1 MKNILI
7 IATFFPPM
15 GGVGTVRA
23 AKYVK
28 YLRSFGWNPTVVTI
42 ADKYI
47 TNYDD
52 TLLKDINKDIKIIK
66 LELKEGYKKIG
77 EAFYNAL
84 KKQIDTII
92 QNNKFDAF
100 FITGGPFEPMRIAP
114 YIFKKYKIQ
123 YIIDLRDPWK
133 LEKIITTTKL
143 KEIKAKIKRFLI
155 GIYEKKI
162 FKYAFKIC
170 TVNETMNQQYQEEY
184 KKIRDKFVNIPNGY
198 DPEDYE
204 MIEPKKLQGFNIVY
218 AGKFEVSSGFRNPT
232 SFFKAIKIVNDN
244 GVLVNFIHVGQQ
256 EERVIEIAKKEQI
269 EQYCTFVGRK
279 SYRESLEYCKGANI
293 LLVIGGN
300 EKCEQTGKIFDY
312 IGCAKPIIVL
322 ANADS
327 EITTVCKSVE
337 NAYCI
342 EKNNI
347 DKIVKTIVKIHNEKN
362 DLNPNKMSEKYMR
375 NNLTLELVKILDQ
388 IEKGSK

>member
-15 GGVGTVRA
+15 GGVGTVRV

-28 YLRSFGWNPTVVTI
+28 YLRSFGWNPTVVTM

-66 LELKEGYKKIG
+66 LELKEGNKKIG

-84 KKQIDTII
+84 KKQIDAII

-155 GIYEKKI
+155 GTYEKKI

-184 KKIRDKFVNIPNGY
+184 KKLRDKFVNIPNGY

-300 EKCEQTGKIFDY
+300 KKCEQTGKIFDY

>member
-7 IATFFPPM
+7 ISTFFPPM
-15 GGVGTVRA
+15 GGVGTVRV

-84 KKQIDTII
+84 RKQIDAII
-92 QNNKFDAF
+92 QDNKFDAF

-155 GIYEKKI
+155 GRYEKKI

-170 TVNETMNQQYQEEY
+170 TVNETMNKQYQDEY
-184 KKIRDKFVNIPNGY
+184 KKLHDKFVNIPNGY

-204 MIEPKKLQGFNIVY
+204 MIEPKELQGFNIVY
-218 AGKFEVSSGFRNPT
+218 AGKFAVSSGFRNPD
-232 SFFKAIKIVNDN
+232 SFFKAIKIVNDS

-256 EERVIEIAKKEQI
+256 EDEVIKIAKKEQI

-312 IGCAKPIIVL
+312 IGCTKPIIVI

-342 EKNNI
+342 EKNDI

-362 DLNPNKMSEKYMR
+362 DSNPNKMSEKYMR
-375 NNLTLELVKILDQ
+375 SNLPHEIVKI
-388 IEKGSK
+388 

>member
-7 IATFFPPM
+7 ISTFFPPM
-15 GGVGTVRA
+15 GGVGTVRV

-84 KKQIDTII
+84 RKQIDAII
-92 QNNKFDAF
+92 QDNKFDAF

-155 GIYEKKI
+155 GRYEKKI

-170 TVNETMNQQYQEEY
+170 TVNETMNKQYQDEY
-184 KKIRDKFVNIPNGY
+184 KKLHDKFVNIPNGY

-204 MIEPKKLQGFNIVY
+204 MIEPKELQGFNIVY

-312 IGCAKPIIVL
+312 IGCTKPIIVI

-342 EKNNI
+342 EKNDI

-362 DLNPNKMSEKYMR
+362 DSNPNKMSEKYMR
-375 NNLTLELVKILDQ
+375 SNLTHELVKILDQ

>member
-7 IATFFPPM
+7 ISTFFPPM
-15 GGVGTVRA
+15 GGVGTVRV

-84 KKQIDTII
+84 RKQIDAII
-92 QNNKFDAF
+92 QDNKFDAF

-155 GIYEKKI
+155 GRYEKKI

-170 TVNETMNQQYQEEY
+170 TVNETMNKQYQDEY
-184 KKIRDKFVNIPNGY
+184 KKLHDKFVNIPNGY

-204 MIEPKKLQGFNIVY
+204 MIEPKELQGFNIVY
-218 AGKFEVSSGFRNPT
+218 AGKFAVSSGFRNPD
-232 SFFKAIKIVNDN
+232 SFFKAIKIVNDS

-256 EERVIEIAKKEQI
+256 EDEVIKIAKKEQI

-312 IGCAKPIIVL
+312 IGCTKPIIVI

-342 EKNNI
+342 EKNDI

-362 DLNPNKMSEKYMR
+362 DSNPNKMSEKYMR
-375 NNLTLELVKILDQ
+375 SNLTHELVKILDQ

>member
-7 IATFFPPM
+7 ISTFFPPM
-15 GGVGTVRA
+15 GGVGTVRV

-84 KKQIDTII
+84 RKQIDAII
-92 QNNKFDAF
+92 QDNKFDAF

-155 GIYEKKI
+155 GRYEKKI

-170 TVNETMNQQYQEEY
+170 TVNETMNKQYQDEY
-184 KKIRDKFVNIPNGY
+184 KKLHDKFVNIPNGY

-204 MIEPKKLQGFNIVY
+204 MIEPKELQGFNIVY
-218 AGKFEVSSGFRNPT
+218 AGKFAVSSGFRNPD
-232 SFFKAIKIVNDN
+232 SFFKAIKIVNDS

-256 EERVIEIAKKEQI
+256 EDEVIKIAKKEQI

-312 IGCAKPIIVL
+312 IGCTKPIIVI

-342 EKNNI
+342 EKNDI

-362 DLNPNKMSEKYMR
+362 DSNPNKMSEKYMR
-375 NNLTLELVKILDQ
+375 SNLTHELVKILDQ
-388 IEKGSK
+388 IEKGNK